1 MLDTKRDVKCVYE
14 RRAHAHYRGPASRTG
29 AQTHTVCLCKQ
40 QEFKQTHTHRRVFE
54 WSCGGV
60 TGKGR
65 RGSVGVTGQAG
76 LGAERPGE
84 CQALCRRRWPLKR
97 RSLDVMHEPLKQP
110 SRFRHLMYA

>member
-1 MLDTKRDVKCVYE
+1 MCMSG
-14 RRAHAHYRGPASRTG
+14 AH
-29 AQTHTVCLCKQ
+29 THTTEVLQAGLVRKHILYAYVSN
-40 QEFKQTHTHRRVFE
+40 KSSNKHTHRRVFE

-76 LGAERPGE
+76 LAAERPGE

-97 RSLDVMHEPLKQP
+97 RSLDVMREPLKQP